1 MILAEI
7 ENIADSWQDRCH
19 KLTTIVD
26 MQTSIAK
33 VGMDLSSVMQIIVKH
48 CLVLVQC
55 DGAAIEFKEGNDMV
69 YRATSGVAEPFLGR
83 AIPIEN
89 SLSGFC
95 LQTGKVQLCNDI
107 TVNRRAN
114 QAACAEIGVASMLLI
129 PLHHHD
135 HTVGVLKVF
144 SHKKHHFTS
153 RDTAALKLVSEQ
165 LAATL
170 YYCHRFVADNL
181 VYQATHDSMTN
192 LFNRS
197 AFMEQLNREYC
208 LCESYPG
215 RKFGI
220 FIIDMNGLKA
230 VNDDLGHR
238 AGDCMLSEL
247 ARRLLKAFRPTD
259 KVARIG
265 GDEFGVLMS
274 NIPDEGAVKSIHR
287 RFEHSLE
294 PEFEFEGCSL
304 TLSASIGWAVYP
316 DCAQT
321 LNDLLDKADAHMYK
335 NKNDHYMGAHI

>member
-1 MILAEI
+1 MPLAEI
-7 ENIADSWQDRCH
+7 EYIADSWQDRCH

-33 VGMDLSSVMQIIVKH
+33 VGMDLTSVMQIIVKH

-55 DGAAIEFKEGNDMV
+55 DGAAIEFKEGKDMV
-69 YRATSGVAEPFLGR
+69 YRATSGVAEPFLGHS
-83 AIPIEN
+83 IPVDS

-95 LQTGKVQLCNDI
+95 LQTGKVQLCNDV

-144 SHKKHHFTS
+144 SHVKHHFTS

-197 AFMEQLNREYC
+197 AFMEQLNREHS
-208 LCESYPG
+208 LGVSYPG

-220 FIIDMNGLKA
+220 LIIDMNGLKSI
-230 VNDDLGHR
+230 NDELGHR
-238 AGDCMLSEL
+238 AGDSMLSEL
-247 ARRLLKAFRPTD
+247 ARRLLKAFRPAD

-265 GDEFGVLMS
+265 GDEFGVLMT
-274 NIPDEGAVKSIHR
+274 NIHSEGTIKSISR
-287 RFEHSLE
+287 RFEQSLAS
-294 PEFEFEGCSL
+294 EFEFEGSYL
-304 TLSASIGWAVYP
+304 NLSVSIGWAVYP
-316 DCAQT
+316 DNALT
-321 LNDLLDKADAHMYK
+321 LNELLDIADAHMYK
-335 NKNDHYMGAHI
+335 NKNAYYMGAHI